1 MIIHSPSD
9 ALFTRFYYYHLDP
22 LFKYERGLIPD
33 HMQASFRMEDLYEY
47 KFALPDLMEQKA
59 IAHFLDLE
67 TARIDNL
74 ISEKESFIQLL
85 QEKRQ
90 VLISHVVTKGL
101 VDNVKMKPSGV
112 EWIGEIPEHWVCNR
126 LKQNLSETMMYGAN
140 EAALDSN
147 LSHPRYIRITDMMN
161 NGELKKDSY
170 KSLSPELAKPYLLKD
185 GDVLLARSGATV
197 GKAFIYRDKFG
208 ESCFAGYLI
217 KASVNRAK
225 LVPQFLYY
233 ITQSKFYW
241 DYIGNSQITATI
253 QNVSAEKYG
262 NMYLPLPEISEQES
276 IVGYLDIQLSKFKLL
291 EQETKSSIE
300 LLKEHRTALISAAVT
315 GKIDVREVA

>member
-1 MIIHSPSD
+1 M
-9 ALFTRFYYYHLDP
+9 
-22 LFKYERGLIPD
+22 
-33 HMQASFRMEDLYEY
+33 
-47 KFALPDLMEQKA
+47 
-59 IAHFLDLE
+59 
-67 TARIDNL
+67 
-74 ISEKESFIQLL
+74 
-85 QEKRQ
+85 KRQ
-90 VLISHVVTKGL
+90 ALVSHVITKGL
-101 VDNVKMKPSGV
+101 DDKVKIKPSGV